1 MDLQEL
7 ISVDAG
13 VDADR
18 KAIHQAEF
26 VGQLTNDDSE
36 FADGTQSMF
45 DLTILEKTEI
55 KRNEIKFSGNL
66 WQIMKNQGLN

>member
-1 MDLQEL
+1 M
-7 ISVDAG
+7 IWVDAG

-36 FADGTQSMF
+36 IVDGAQSMF

-55 KRNEIKFSGNL
+55 KRNDIKFSQASVTVL
-66 WQIMKNQGLN
+66 

>member
-1 MDLQEL
+1 M
-7 ISVDAG
+7 IWVDAG

-36 FADGTQSMF
+36 IVDGTQSMF

-55 KRNEIKFSGNL
+55 KRNDIKFSQASVSLINDGKL
-66 WQIMKNQGLN
+66 WKIKG

>member
-1 MDLQEL
+1 M
-7 ISVDAG
+7 IWVDAG
-13 VDADR
+13 VDDDR

-36 FADGTQSMF
+36 IVDGTQSMF

-55 KRNEIKFSGNL
+55 KRNDIKFSQASVTVL
-66 WQIMKNQGLN
+66 

>member
-1 MDLQEL
+1 M
-7 ISVDAG
+7 IWVDAG

-36 FADGTQSMF
+36 IVDGTQSMF
-45 DLTILEKTEI
+45 DLIILEKTEI
-55 KRNEIKFSGNL
+55 KRNDIKFSQASVTVL
-66 WQIMKNQGLN
+66 

>member
-1 MDLQEL
+1 M
-7 ISVDAG
+7 IWVDAG

-26 VGQLTNDDSE
+26 IGQLTNDDSE
-36 FADGTQSMF
+36 IVDGTQSMF

-55 KRNEIKFSGNL
+55 KRNDIKFSQASVSLINDGKL
-66 WQIMKNQGLN
+66 WKIKG

>member
-1 MDLQEL
+1 M
-7 ISVDAG
+7 IWVDAG

-26 VGQLTNDDSE
+26 VGQLTNDYSE
-36 FADGTQSMF
+36 IVDGTQSMF

-55 KRNEIKFSGNL
+55 KRNDIKFSQASVTVL
-66 WQIMKNQGLN
+66 

>member
-1 MDLQEL
+1 M
-7 ISVDAG
+7 IWVDAG

-26 VGQLTNDDSE
+26 IGQLTNDDSE
-36 FADGTQSMF
+36 IVDGTQSMF

-55 KRNEIKFSGNL
+55 KRNDIKFSQASVTVL
-66 WQIMKNQGLN
+66 

>member
-1 MDLQEL
+1 M
-7 ISVDAG
+7 IWVDAG

-36 FADGTQSMF
+36 IVDGTQSMF
-45 DLTILEKTEI
+45 DLTILEKIEI
-55 KRNEIKFSGNL
+55 KRNDIKFSQASVTVL
-66 WQIMKNQGLN
+66 